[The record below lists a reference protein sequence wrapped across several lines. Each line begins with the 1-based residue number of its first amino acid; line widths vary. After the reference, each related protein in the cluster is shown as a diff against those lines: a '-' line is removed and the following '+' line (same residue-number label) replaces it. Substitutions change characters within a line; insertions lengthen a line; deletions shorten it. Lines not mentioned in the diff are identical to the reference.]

1 MTCGISLINFS
12 YLTHHEYT
20 GGQDFHSDSCW
31 PDKPVCVCVC
41 SWMCLFLC
49 GLESVWDMNYHP
61 SPPKKYKQIQY
72 AKKAITPYLCPCQ
85 LCASVHVA
93 AYFEFMHPSFAG
105 KASSEQFTTE
115 MTAYTV
121 KLFHTRCR
129 LAYHYCSF
137 ALLLPSSPLWAL
149 SDIHIA
155 WEYCWLL
162 VAQTY
167 KRAGMHARTPQHSL

>member
-1 MTCGISLINFS
+1 MNILEARIFTAIHVG
-12 YLTHHEYT
+12 LTS
-20 GGQDFHSDSCW
+20 QF
-31 PDKPVCVCVC
+31 VCVCVAEC
-41 SWMCLFLC
+41 VCFCVGWNLF
-49 GLESVWDMNYHP
+49 GIWIIIP
-61 SPPKKYKQIQY
+61 PPPKNINKYNMHVWP
-72 AKKAITPYLCPCQ
+72 KKAIRPYLCPCQ

-115 MTAYTV
+115 MTVYTV

-167 KRAGMHARTPQHSL
+167 RRAGIQSLTKKYMCRMHARTPQHSL